1 MLKRMSN
8 ILQSDIWAKFQ
19 ESNGHRVFRGEGQ
32 GWRFIATLEGGTTG
46 RYLYSPYGPE
56 ASSAE
61 AFDEAIAEMKRV
73 AAENKCWFIRV
84 EPTNSQIW
92 GEDSSQE
99 FLQNRGF
106 KLSPRQIQ
114 PAHTQVIDLEQ
125 TEDEILKAMRPTN
138 RNLHRNI
145 HKKGVTFEVSHNPE
159 DIDILTKYLEQ
170 TAQRNDFNR
179 QQDDYLK
186 QVARVLMPVDAA
198 RLIIIRDENGQAIGS
213 TFVYDSDDT
222 RTYAHASYSFEHRKL
237 SANNP
242 LVTTMIFDAKN
253 KGLKYVDLFGIAP
266 NDDPA
271 HEWAGFTKFKKSF
284 GGRSVEYPGTWDLPV
299 SRSGYRAYEGIRA
312 IRETLTQAKKSAQ
325 HKLLP
330 QTKKLVA
337 TTRAQASTV
346 LSSVK
351 SKLKK

>member
-1 MLKRMSN
+1 MSN
-8 ILQSDIWAKFQ
+8 ILQSEVWAKFQ
-19 ESNGHRVFRGEGQ
+19 ESNGHQVFRAEGD
-32 GWRFIATLEGGTTG
+32 GWHYIATLEGGKTG
-46 RYLYSPYGPE
+46 RYLYAPYGPE
-56 ASSAE
+56 ANSAA
-61 AFDEAIAEMKRV
+61 AFDEAVADLKRV

-84 EPTNSQIW
+84 EPTDSSIW
-92 GEDSSQE
+92 GEGSGEE
-99 FLQNRGF
+99 FLKNRGF

-114 PAHTQVIDLEQ
+114 PGHTQVIDLEQ
-125 TEDEILKAMRPTN
+125 SEEEILKAMRPTN

-186 QVARVLMPVDAA
+186 QVARVLMPEDAA
-198 RLIIIRDENGQAIGS
+198 RLIIIRSENGEAIGS

-242 LVTTMIFDAKN
+242 LVTTMIFDAKK

-266 NDDPA
+266 NDDPD

-284 GGRSVEYPGTWDLPV
+284 GGRSVAYPGTWDLPV
-299 SRSGYRAYEGIRA
+299 STNGYRAYEGIRA
-312 IRETLTQAKKSAQ
+312 ARESLGKAQ
-325 HKLLP
+325 KTARQQVIP
-330 QTKKLVA
+330 QVKKLA
-337 TTRAQASTV
+337 GKAKNTAASVVSTA
-346 LSSVK
+346 K
-351 SKLKK
+351 ARLKK

>member
-1 MLKRMSN
+1 MSN
-8 ILQSDIWAKFQ
+8 ILQSEVWAKFQ
-19 ESNGHRVFRGEGQ
+19 ESNGHQVFRGEGD
-32 GWRFIATLEGGTTG
+32 GWRYIATLEGGKTG
-46 RYLYSPYGPE
+46 RYLYAPYGPE
-56 ASSAE
+56 ANSAA
-61 AFDEAIAEMKRV
+61 AFDEAIADLKRV

-84 EPTNSQIW
+84 EPTDPSIW
-92 GEDSSQE
+92 GEGSGEE
-99 FLQNRGF
+99 FLKNRGF

-114 PAHTQVIDLEQ
+114 PGHTQVIDLEQ
-125 TEDEILKAMRPTN
+125 SDEEILKAMRPTN

-186 QVARVLMPVDAA
+186 QVARVLMPEDAA
-198 RLIIIRDENGQAIGS
+198 RLIIIRDENGDAIGS

-242 LVTTMIFDAKN
+242 LVTTMIFDAKK

-266 NDDPA
+266 NDDPD

-284 GGRSVEYPGTWDLPV
+284 GGRSVAYPGTWDLPV
-299 SRSGYRAYEGIRA
+299 SANGYRAYEGIRA
-312 IRETLTQAKKSAQ
+312 AREGVGRAQKTARQQVLPQAKK
-325 HKLLP
+325 L
-330 QTKKLVA
+330 
-337 TTRAQASTV
+337 ASKAKDAAA
-346 LSSVK
+346 SVVSTAK
-351 SKLKK
+351 ARLKK